1 MTDRCNLRCVYCM
14 PEGGVQSFRHED
26 VLNYEEIVRVVRQ
39 AAALGVKHLRVTGGE
54 PMARKGC
61 LELVDMLHHIL
72 GIETIALTT
81 NGLLLD
87 GRIAEAKAK
96 GLTSLN
102 ISMDSV
108 DAEIFRTMTRG
119 GDVHTVL
126 RVIDEALAGGL
137 EGEDQCGARAGH
149 ERRRLDAGGG
159 VGADAAHLRALH

>member
-1 MTDRCNLRCVYCM
+1 
-14 PEGGVQSFRHED
+14 
-26 VLNYEEIVRVVRQ
+26 
-39 AAALGVKHLRVTGGE
+39 
-54 PMARKGC
+54 
-61 LELVDMLHHIL
+61 MLHHIP

-126 RVIDEALAGGL
+126 RVIDEALAAGL
-137 EGEDQCGARAGH
+137 KVKINAVPVRGMN
-149 ERRRLDAGGG
+149 
-159 VGADAAHLRALH
+159 DAA